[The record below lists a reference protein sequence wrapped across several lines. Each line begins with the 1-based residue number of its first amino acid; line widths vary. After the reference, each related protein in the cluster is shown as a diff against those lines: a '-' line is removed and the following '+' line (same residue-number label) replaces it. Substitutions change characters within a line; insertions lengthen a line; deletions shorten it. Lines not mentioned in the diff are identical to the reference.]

1 VFVESRVIV
10 GVLGVKPSLMKT
22 RKEIKIEASRKSN
35 LFSNYFALESNKSQ
49 PQTMTKAIIEE
60 KILFH

>member
-1 VFVESRVIV
+1 
-10 GVLGVKPSLMKT
+10 MKT

-35 LFSNYFALESNKSQ
+35 LFSNYFALESNKRQ
-49 PQTMTKAIIEE
+49 PQTMKKAIIEE